1 MKKKLHY
8 VARACQVRWQVV
20 STMFVHQWCPV
31 ALSDGQKVDA
41 GTSIFDIKR
50 SEMNWQDMSLLYLYH
65 VRLVKVVWVVARV
78 VGRGEVS
85 VIKSPSKWTSLI
97 KKADLARIVRMGR
110 SYFCCH
116 HSPSMPQL
124 SAGQC
129 FIFCCQASLAQA
141 RLFQSSGSE
150 QQQQRSP
157 AALDSYLHSLSSV
170 FVVVQGLL
178 REALLQ
184 SEEANWNHIM
194 KEWIKKT
201 IISWCFK
208 ESLHTW
214 CHCTP
219 YETPTCLCR
228 NIFVGWPRYLNICV
242 IRVES

>member
-1 MKKKLHY
+1 MEEKLHY
-8 VARACQVRWQVV
+8 VALAYQVRWQVV
-20 STMFVHQWCPV
+20 STMFVHQWCTV
-31 ALSDGQKVDA
+31 AVSDGQKVNA
-41 GTSIFDIKR
+41 GTTIIDIKC
-50 SEMNWQDMSLLYLYH
+50 SEMYWQDMSLLYLYH

-116 HSPSMPQL
+116 NSPSMPQL

-129 FIFCCQASLAQA
+129 FIFGCQASLAQA

-157 AALDSYLHSLSSV
+157 AALDSYLHSLSSG

-178 REALLQ
+178 GEALLQ
-184 SEEANWNHIM
+184 SGKANWYRQERIAI
-194 KEWIKKT
+194 IKKE
-201 IISWCFK
+201 FK
-208 ESLHTW
+208 SL
-214 CHCTP
+214 
-219 YETPTCLCR
+219 R
-228 NIFVGWPRYLNICV
+228 RQ
-242 IRVES
+242 S